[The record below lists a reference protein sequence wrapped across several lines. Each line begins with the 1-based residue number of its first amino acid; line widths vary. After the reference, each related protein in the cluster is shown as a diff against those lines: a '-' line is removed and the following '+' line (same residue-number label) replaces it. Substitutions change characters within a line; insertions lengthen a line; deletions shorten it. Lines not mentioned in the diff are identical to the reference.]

1 MPRSLFVPLLLI
13 SCQLAAANYGVLD
26 IFSSDADCATLGPVQ
41 ASIRREVGICWNVP
55 YGIPETFLPTMF
67 HGKKSYCINSCANTS
82 PFLTASVSGTA
93 EYYDCYRITSV
104 CYFVNKS
111 QCIFTFDDD

>member
-55 YGIPETFLPTMF
+55 YGIPDMFSHPTMF
-67 HGKKSYCINSCANTS
+67 DNKRVDDDVPPVTHPPTVQDAAHMSYRIESCQNTS
-82 PFLTASVSGTA
+82 PFLSASVSGKVQV
-93 EYYDCYRITSV
+93 S
-104 CYFVNKS
+104 N
-111 QCIFTFDDD
+111 Q